1 MDMENNFIK
10 PLKKKLILL
19 IDDSS
24 IDNFVNQKIIHRYD
38 FAEKVIAFTKTRQAL
53 QYLLKINNNTFMDDV
68 PDIIFLDLNMP
79 EIDGFEFLSAFSLLS
94 EIIKSKIKIV
104 ILSSSIN
111 PADVDAC
118 RKHDFV
124 LTFLHKPLFKS
135 NLDTIELLLKDNSNG
150 MLTAI
155 GA

>member
-1 MDMENNFIK
+1 
-10 PLKKKLILL
+10 
-19 IDDSS
+19 
-24 IDNFVNQKIIHRYD
+24 
-38 FAEKVIAFTKTRQAL
+38 
-53 QYLLKINNNTFMDDV
+53 MDDV